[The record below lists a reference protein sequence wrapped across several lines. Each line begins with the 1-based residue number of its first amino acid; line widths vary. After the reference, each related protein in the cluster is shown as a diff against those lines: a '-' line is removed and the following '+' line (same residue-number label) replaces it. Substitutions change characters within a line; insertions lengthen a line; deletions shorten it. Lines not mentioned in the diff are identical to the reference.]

1 MDKDLNLIL
10 PGSGPGQCL
19 GITSTTDTITGRPAG
34 ARCTKREV
42 DGLEYC
48 LWHMPADRLE
58 EAEEITGV
66 LRCHHGLPDNPC
78 HLLATKG
85 TEPPAC
91 KNHGAN
97 RGSATSKHGAIRR
110 TEAKVMDRMEAIM
123 AEHGDKLLDPPP
135 VGNPLAELLDL
146 AAEMAAWKNIMR
158 DITIYLV
165 QRGTARTFNGK
176 VGEQMRAEVLLFERA
191 QERFAKILIDITKL
205 GIEARLAQIEQQQV
219 DVVDRA
225 LTAALAASGL
235 SLIDQ
240 DKARGVLRRELVKA
254 AKAG

>member
-19 GITSTTDTITGRPAG
+19 ATTTTDGAGRTAG
-34 ARCTKREV
+34 KRCTKREV

-48 LWHMPADRLE
+48 LWHMPPDRLE

-66 LRCHHGLPDNPC
+66 LRCHHGLPDDPC

-97 RGSATSKHGAIRR
+97 RGSVTSKHAAIRR

-123 AEHGDKLLDPPP
+123 AEHGEKLLDPPP

-219 DVVDRA
+219 DMVDRA

-235 SLIDQ
+235 SLIEQ